1 MKKLALLSVA
11 LSALAGCFA
20 SCGDKNETPAQ
31 QAGVF
36 KIAKTAYSVSDGS
49 KNTASWTA
57 GEECGLLVDGIDEN
71 IIGVAIN
78 TTESASPFTFTF
90 PSAGR
95 GKACCFYSPRD
106 DNSKFSNGKLSLDL
120 TAQTGELRQYM
131 AAVYDGQ
138 QLGRGTSDAPKLT
151 LKPVLAIARV
161 HVPACSSSDPRR
173 LASVTLSGNSGEL
186 IGGTATIGFL
196 DDGVIETSATDT
208 KCTVT
213 YAEPLDLANGADVY
227 MAIAPTTFEKGYTVT
242 VTDEKGQQNTVA
254 YSAPETFSLGTITPT
269 QGKFGYTELAFVG
282 STNVYIIN
290 ADNSTD
296 DNLDVVW
303 HWDSSTSDIPDAY
316 RGMFVHCDDAKSV
329 NDGKQILVTSSSST
343 GGCALIDRLSKK
355 CLFYARCNN
364 AHSAT
369 MLPSDR
375 IVVACSTGNNERH
388 NSLLVFDQA
397 EPDKVKYQAKLK
409 SAHGVQ
415 WIASRQRLYAIGENN
430 LVEYSLQDW
439 DTSSPKLKVERT
451 IKTPTNG
458 LHDLAVV
465 SDDELLCAGNNA
477 YLLRLDN
484 MTFTELKQFHGETK
498 VKSVNYNKSSG
509 AIWTTIAEE
518 SWWTFHIKEMHIGS
532 NDPVKVLSVPFSK
545 YGTNVYKCR
554 VYQW

>member
-1 MKKLALLSVA
+1 MKKLALLTVV
-11 LSALAGCFA
+11 LSALASCFA
-20 SCGDKNETPAQ
+20 SCGDNDKTPEQ

-36 KIAKTAYSVSDGS
+36 KIAKTPYAVSDGS
-49 KNTASWTA
+49 KNTASWTV
-57 GEECGLLVDGIDEN
+57 GEECGLLVDGCDEN
-71 IIGVAIN
+71 ITGVAIN
-78 TTESASPFTFTF
+78 TTEAALPFTFAV
-90 PSAGR
+90 PSAYKGN
-95 GKACCFYSPRD
+95 ACCFYSPRE
-106 DNSKFSNGKLSLDL
+106 DNSSFSGGKLSLDL

-131 AAVYDGQ
+131 AAVYGGQ
-138 QLGRGTSDAPKLT
+138 QSGKSTSDAPKVT

-173 LASVTLSGNSGEL
+173 LASVTLSGNNGEL

-196 DDGVIETSATDT
+196 DDGVIETSATDA

-213 YAEPLDLANGADVY
+213 YPEPLDLANGTDVY
-227 MAIAPTTFEKGYTVT
+227 MAIAPTTFEKGYNVT
-242 VTDEKGQQNTVA
+242 VTDDKGQSNTVA
-254 YSAPETFSLGTITPT
+254 YTKPETFSLGTITPT

-282 STNVYIIN
+282 STNVYVIN

-296 DNLDVVW
+296 DNLDVLW

-316 RGMFVHCDDAKSV
+316 RGMFAHCDDAKSV

-343 GGCALIDRLSKK
+343 GGCALIDRTSKK

-369 MLPSDR
+369 ILPGDR
-375 IVVACSTGNNERH
+375 IVVACSTGNNDRN
-388 NSLLVFDQA
+388 NSLLVFDQS
-397 EPDKVKYQAKLK
+397 EPDKIKFQASLT

-439 DTSSPKLKVERT
+439 GTSSPKLHVERT

-458 LHDLAVV
+458 LHDLTVV

-477 YLLRLDN
+477 YLLHLDDL
-484 MTFTELKQFHGETK
+484 TFTELTQFHGETS
-498 VKSVNYNKSSG
+498 VKSVNYNKASG
-509 AIWTTIAEE
+509 AIWATIAEQ

-532 NDPVKVLSVPFSK
+532 NDPVKVLSVPFAK

>member
-1 MKKLALLSVA
+1 MKKIALLTVV
-11 LSALAGCFA
+11 LSALATCFA
-20 SCGDKNETPAQ
+20 SCGDNDKTPDH

-36 KIAKTAYSVSDGS
+36 KIAKTAYTVSDGS
-49 KNTASWTA
+49 KNTASWTV
-57 GEECGLLVDGIDEN
+57 GEECGLLVDGTDEN
-71 IIGVAIN
+71 ISGAAIN
-78 TTESASPFTFTF
+78 TTEAALPFTFAVPTA
-90 PSAGR
+90 SQ
-95 GKACCFYSPRD
+95 GKACCFYSPRE
-106 DNSKFSNGKLSLDL
+106 DNTSFSNGKLSLDL

-138 QLGRGTSDAPKLT
+138 QLGRNTSDAPRVT
-151 LKPVLAIARV
+151 LRPVLAIARV
-161 HVPACSSSDPRR
+161 HVPACSASDPRR
-173 LASVTLSGNSGEL
+173 LASVTLSGNNGEL
-186 IGGTATIGFL
+186 IGGTATIGFQ
-196 DDGVIETSATDT
+196 DDGVIETSATDA

-213 YAEPLDLANGADVY
+213 YPEPIDLANGTDVY
-227 MAIAPTTFEKGYTVT
+227 MAIAPTTFEKGYTVS
-242 VTDEKGQQNTVA
+242 VTDEKGQQNTVT
-254 YSAPETFSLGTITPT
+254 YTQPETFALGTITPT

-282 STNVYIIN
+282 STNVYVIN

-296 DNLDVVW
+296 DNLDVLW

-316 RGMFVHCDDAKSV
+316 RGMFAHCDDAKSV
-329 NDGKQILVTSSSST
+329 SDGKQILVTSSSST
-343 GGCALIDRLSKK
+343 GGCALIDRMSKK

-375 IVVACSTGNNERH
+375 IVVACSVGNNDRN

-397 EPDKVKYQAKLK
+397 EPDKVKYQAALT

-439 DTSSPKLKVERT
+439 DTPSPKLKVERT

-458 LHDLAVV
+458 LHDLTVV

-477 YLLRLDN
+477 YLLHLDDLK
-484 MTFTELKQFHGETK
+484 FTELTQFHGETT
-498 VKSVNYNKSSG
+498 VKSVNYNKASG

-545 YGTNVYKCR
+545 YGTNGYKCR